1 MAAIHALDTSCTVI
15 ALLPTLNR
23 WRALHDSPVFWPR
36 LETLCIWARFFLLS
50 ICDLTSGEVVEALC
64 VEATFFSHAFRPMDG
79 PLLQLR
85 WRFQASW

>member
-1 MAAIHALDTSCTVI
+1 
-15 ALLPTLNR
+15 
-23 WRALHDSPVFWPR
+23 

-64 VEATFFSHAFRPMDG
+64 VEATFFSHAFRPMDV